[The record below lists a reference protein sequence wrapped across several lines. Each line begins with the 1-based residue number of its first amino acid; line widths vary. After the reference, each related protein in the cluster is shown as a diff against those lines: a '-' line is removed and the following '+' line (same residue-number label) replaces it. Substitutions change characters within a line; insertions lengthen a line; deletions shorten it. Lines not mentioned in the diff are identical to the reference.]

1 MKTRS
6 NSQIR
11 STISYDFFF
20 RTPPLK
26 ISFLSVQPTSPYDA
40 NSIERSAPIKLKN
53 FSVRISLFAILQKI
67 SPERSKKDEINK
79 QHGAFSQPTK
89 RVYGTRDRKCEDRR
103 KRRVEAQTKIHP
115 TFLIRFPLSSLRGQ
129 VNGLLSEEECL
140 LALLSFSFG
149 FDAATSKRYVRR
161 EEGEGNAHRDTDIEN
176 VIITPLVISSSTAFV
191 FDLSPPPVSLSFYR
205 EHNSYLPRKTCLKS
219 SRPNICAP
227 SAAPLTDCRVSNI
240 DSPRSIRPFFSRYNV
255 AQFGNRVYALELDIS
270 GTTGCECWIVKVL
283 EGKILE
289 ILRYFSSFVLL
300 VSIN

>member
-26 ISFLSVQPTSPYDA
+26 ISFLSAQPTSPYDA

-67 SPERSKKDEINK
+67 SPERSKKDEINTEPFPNQRNECTEHK
-79 QHGAFSQPTK
+79 
-89 RVYGTRDRKCEDRR
+89 RKCEDRR
-103 KRRVEAQTKIHP
+103 KRCVEAQTKIHP

-191 FDLSPPPVSLSFYR
+191 FDLSPPPCLSLF
-205 EHNSYLPRKTCLKS
+205 L
-219 SRPNICAP
+219 SR
-227 SAAPLTDCRVSNI
+227 
-240 DSPRSIRPFFSRYNV
+240 
-255 AQFGNRVYALELDIS
+255 AQFLPAKKNLP
-270 GTTGCECWIVKVL
+270 
-283 EGKILE
+283 E
-289 ILRYFSSFVLL
+289 I
-300 VSIN
+300 